1 MRGRVVATTLGNI
14 RVAIL
19 LGLTVDDR
27 PVDLARLTVGEQQ
40 LLASLIEKALNPTA
54 QGELRLDVPR
64 RR

>member
-1 MRGRVVATTLGNI
+1 MRDVKVITTQGNL
-14 RVAIL
+14 RAAIL

-27 PVDLARLTVGEQQ
+27 PVDLARLTVGELQ
-40 LLASLIEKALNPTA
+40 LLTSLLEKGLNPSP